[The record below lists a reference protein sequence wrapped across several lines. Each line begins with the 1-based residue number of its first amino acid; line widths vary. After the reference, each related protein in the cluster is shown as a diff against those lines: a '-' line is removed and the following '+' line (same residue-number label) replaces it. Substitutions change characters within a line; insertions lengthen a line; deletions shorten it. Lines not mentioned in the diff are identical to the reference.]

1 MKKNRNLEVMKLRGC
16 GENLF
21 HNFLTSRL
29 PMFNSSHKGIALLIA
44 MGTMILIFVIAAL
57 GIYIVTRGLNVS
69 GGQQRYQSSFEA
81 CEGGLEIGML
91 KVDSAFT
98 AGIDPSNYAGVIG
111 KYNVTV
117 NCQPLF
123 AVMTSGAAVKF
134 ARGYFGVGQ
143 GISQGGVNLYYHI
156 EANALARGV
165 TGEQVTLE
173 IEQKKVIGID

>member
-1 MKKNRNLEVMKLRGC
+1 MKKDKNLKAY
-16 GENLF
+16 NL
-21 HNFLTSRL
+21 
-29 PMFNSSHKGIALLIA
+29 NSSKKGIALLIA

-91 KVDSAFT
+91 KVDSAFA
-98 AGIDPSNYAGVIG
+98 AGIDPSNYNGVIG

-117 NCQPLF
+117 DCQPLF

-156 EANALARGV
+156 QANAVARGV